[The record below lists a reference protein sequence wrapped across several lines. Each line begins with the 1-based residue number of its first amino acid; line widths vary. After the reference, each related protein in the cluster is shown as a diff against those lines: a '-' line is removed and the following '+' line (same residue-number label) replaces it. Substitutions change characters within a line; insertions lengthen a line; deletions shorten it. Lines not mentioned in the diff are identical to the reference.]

1 MVILFSDKQVAKKL
15 MKAAYRKGASR
26 RFVWIG
32 SDAWGGLK
40 TLFETEGERQV
51 VEGAIN
57 VLPKQRVLAGFGNY
71 FRFVVGEIRPNPS
84 IA

>member
-1 MVILFSDKQVAKKL
+1 MSSTSRLHTFAVVVVFSDKQVAKKL

-40 TLFETEGERQV
+40 TLFETEGERSV

-57 VLPKQRVLAGFGNY
+57 VLPKQRALAGFKEY
-71 FRFVVGEIRPNPS
+71 FR
-84 IA
+84 